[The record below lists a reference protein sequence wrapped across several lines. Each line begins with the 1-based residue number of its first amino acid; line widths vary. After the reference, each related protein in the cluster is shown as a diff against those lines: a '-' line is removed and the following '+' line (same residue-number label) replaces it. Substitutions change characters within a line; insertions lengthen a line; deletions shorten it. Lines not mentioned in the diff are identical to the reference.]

1 MRPNGPE
8 PKMVWWEGT
17 AEIPG
22 RIVELT
28 DSMGARI
35 ASTAAHNQKYLGG
48 LAVSEA
54 TVPLDQSK
62 EHRINP
68 VQKLSNNRWDRPSTV
83 SALRPSAYCEKFLE
97 W

>member
-1 MRPNGPE
+1 
-8 PKMVWWEGT
+8 MVWWEGT

-48 LAVSEA
+48 LVVSGA
-54 TVPLDQSK
+54 AVPLDPVERAQDQS
-62 EHRINP
+62 
-68 VQKLSNNRWDRPSTV
+68 
-83 SALRPSAYCEKFLE
+83 SAKTLKQSMG
-97 W
+97 